1 MTTQEVAQMIAEVGV
16 PYAYYQFTNDTA
28 KPCPFICFYYADS
41 DDMSADDTNYVK
53 VRRLIVELYTDNKDF
68 EMENTVE
75 TVLNNHGLFYSRS
88 EVYIDSER
96 MYEVIF
102 ESEVIING

>member
-1 MTTQEVAQMIAEVGV
+1 MTKTEVAQMIAEVGV

-28 KPCPFICFYYADS
+28 QPCPFICFYLADS
-41 DDMSADDTNYVK
+41 DDMSADDKNYVK

-68 EMENTVE
+68 ETEDTVE
-75 TVLNNHGLFYSRS
+75 TVLNEHGLFYSKS
-88 EVYIDSER
+88 EVYIDTER

-102 ESEVIING
+102 ESEVILNG